1 MNDPRPITIMWI
13 IQELYCKMLFLLVAG
28 IQLIRGSFQHGTQ
41 KGWQAIALIMLLWL
55 VLEKA
60 TKWGHA
66 CLIGS
71 LDLFE
76 ALVALDGAD
85 C

>member
-1 MNDPRPITIMWI
+1 VDHTRTIL
-13 IQELYCKMLFLLVAG
+13 QNAV
-28 IQLIRGSFQHGTQ
+28 SFGCWHPTYKGVFQYGTR